1 MKGIRLAKKGKRL
14 ELDLYGTVGSFWDD
28 GINAAKVV
36 ALLRNAEDVT
46 EIECRI
52 NSMGG
57 NAFDGIAIMNALK
70 DHPAEVTVKVDG
82 LAASAASIIAM
93 AGDTI
98 EMGEGSFLMVH
109 RASGFVYG
117 QADDMLKTAEIL
129 EKADG
134 EIIDVYAR
142 RSKKPVETVRGWV
155 DAETWFTGQEAVD
168 AGLADKAVADPE
180 SKNKA
185 AEALAGH
192 GAIFNFANL
201 PESLRNLVEA
211 HRAKGADTPPPET
224 QEDGDMDLKD
234 LTSAAL
240 AEARPDLVDE
250 IKAAAKLE
258 SAEAVEAAIK
268 AERERAGG
276 IAAKAAELGSAV
288 DVAKLINEGTDLQ
301 AAWQQMLVAKQEEMH
316 QGAQASDLGHDSG
329 DERKVNPFL
338 PKEG

>member
-1 MKGIRLAKKGKRL
+1 
-14 ELDLYGTVGSFWDD
+14 
-28 GINAAKVV
+28 
-36 ALLRNAEDVT
+36 
-46 EIECRI
+46 
-52 NSMGG
+52 
-57 NAFDGIAIMNALK
+57 
-70 DHPAEVTVKVDG
+70 
-82 LAASAASIIAM
+82 M

-98 EMGEGSFLMVH
+98 EMGDGAFMMVH
-109 RASGFVYG
+109 QASALVVGNA
-117 QADDMLKTAEIL
+117 QDMAQMSGIL
-129 EKADG
+129 DKCDG
-134 EIIDVYAR
+134 EITGIYAR
-142 RSKKPVETVRGWV
+142 RTGKSVETVRGWV
-155 DAETWFTGQEAVD
+155 NAETWFTGQEAVE

-211 HRAKGADTPPPET
+211 HRAQGADTPPPET
-224 QEDGDMDLKD
+224 QEDDDMDLKD

>member
-1 MKGIRLAKKGKRL
+1 
-14 ELDLYGTVGSFWDD
+14 
-28 GINAAKVV
+28 
-36 ALLRNAEDVT
+36 
-46 EIECRI
+46 
-52 NSMGG
+52 
-57 NAFDGIAIMNALK
+57 
-70 DHPAEVTVKVDG
+70 
-82 LAASAASIIAM
+82 
-93 AGDTI
+93 
-98 EMGEGSFLMVH
+98 
-109 RASGFVYG
+109 
-117 QADDMLKTAEIL
+117 
-129 EKADG
+129 
-134 EIIDVYAR
+134 
-142 RSKKPVETVRGWV
+142 VE
-155 DAETWFTGQEAVD
+155 AETWFTGQEAVD

-329 DERKVNPFL
+329 EERKVNPFL

>member
-1 MKGIRLAKKGKRL
+1 MKGIRLEKKGKRL
-14 ELDLYGTVGSFWDD
+14 ELDLYGTVGSLWDD

-155 DAETWFTGQEAVD
+155 EAETWFTGQEAVD

>member
-1 MKGIRLAKKGKRL
+1 VKGIRLEKKGKRL
-14 ELDLYGTVGSFWDD
+14 ELDLYGTVGSIWDD

-117 QADDMLKTAEIL
+117 QANDMLKTAEIL

-155 DAETWFTGQEAVD
+155 EAETWFTGQEAVD

-224 QEDGDMDLKD
+224 QEDDDMDLKD

>member
-1 MKGIRLAKKGKRL
+1 MKGIRLEKKGKRL

-155 DAETWFTGQEAVD
+155 EEETWFTGQEAVD

-201 PESLRNLVEA
+201 PESLRTLVEA
-211 HRAKGADTPPPET
+211 HRAQGADTPPPET
-224 QEDGDMDLKD
+224 QEDDDMDLKA

>member
-1 MKGIRLAKKGKRL
+1 MKGIRLEKKGKRL
-14 ELDLYGTVGSFWDD
+14 ELDLYGTVGSIWDD

-129 EKADG
+129 KKADG

-142 RSKKPVETVRGWV
+142 RTGKPVETVRAWV
-155 DAETWFTGQEAVD
+155 DAETWFTGQEAVE
-168 AGLADKAVADPE
+168 AGLADKVVSDPGATAKAVKALASAKGPVLDALHLPE
-180 SKNKA
+180 RLKNALEAVPAAKPKA
-185 AEALAGH
+185 APKAVTAK
-192 GAIFNFANL
+192 AR
-201 PESLRNLVEA
+201 RNPFVLSD
-211 HRAKGADTPPPET
+211 AD
-224 QEDGDMDLKD
+224 
-234 LTSAAL
+234 
-240 AEARPDLVDE
+240 
-250 IKAAAKLE
+250 
-258 SAEAVEAAIK
+258 EAA
-268 AERERAGG
+268 
-276 IAAKAAELGSAV
+276 
-288 DVAKLINEGTDLQ
+288 D
-301 AAWQQMLVAKQEEMH
+301 
-316 QGAQASDLGHDSG
+316 
-329 DERKVNPFL
+329 KVNPFL
-338 PKEG
+338 PKQGSAPDMSSNPFVPREDDTAIPPAVARFLPKGDDDDGPGNPFLPKGDD

>member
-1 MKGIRLAKKGKRL
+1 MKGIRLEKKGKRL
-14 ELDLYGTVGSFWDD
+14 ELDLYGTVGSIWDD

-155 DAETWFTGQEAVD
+155 EAETWFTGQEAVD

>member
-1 MKGIRLAKKGKRL
+1 MKGIRLEKKGKRL
-14 ELDLYGTVGSFWDD
+14 ELDLYGTVGSIWDD
-28 GINAAKVV
+28 GIDAAKVV

-155 DAETWFTGQEAVD
+155 EAETWFTGQEAVD

-201 PESLRNLVEA
+201 PESLRTLVEA

-276 IAAKAAELGSAV
+276 IAAKAAELGSAA

>member
-1 MKGIRLAKKGKRL
+1 VKGIRLVKKGKRL

-57 NAFDGIAIMNALK
+57 NAFDGIAIFNALK
-70 DHPAEVTVKVDG
+70 DHPAKVTVKVDG

-98 EMGEGSFLMVH
+98 EMGDGAFMMVH
-109 RASGFVYG
+109 QASALVVGNA
-117 QADDMLKTAEIL
+117 QDMAQMSGIL
-129 EKADG
+129 DKCDG
-134 EIIDVYAR
+134 EITGIYAR
-142 RSKKPVETVRGWV
+142 RTGKSVETVRGWV
-155 DAETWFTGQEAVD
+155 NAETWFTGPEAVE

-180 SKNKA
+180 SKIKA

-192 GAIFNFANL
+192 GAIFNFAHL

-224 QEDGDMDLKD
+224 QEDDDMDLKD

-250 IKAAAKLE
+250 IKAAAQQE
-258 SAEAVEAAIK
+258 SAEAVEAAIR